1 MLAVYLG
8 VEHPTSTVD
17 IITRNNPRDIRQAGR
32 ELVYR
37 WERSDE
43 GTRDAKV
50 QKLRNAYHH
59 LNKSGIFDRGKL
71 SCVILYTSVIF

>member
-8 VEHPTSTVD
+8 VEHPISTVD
-17 IITRNNPRDIRQAGR
+17 TITRNNPRDIRQAGR
-32 ELVYR
+32 ELIYR

-43 GTRDAKV
+43 GTRDARV

-71 SCVILYTSVIF
+71 TYVIFFRM